1 MNVILSLL
9 AFSSGNS
16 FHGEEKTKQYQRNF
30 NWLKTFY
37 SMIKFTNHLISLV
50 ADIHVLIGIK
60 NFHTTIQIKYQ
71 SVRQLWIVRGSA
83 SSKTILFFNL
93 IMYTFFFS
101 PKVNTT
107 RSFLFARSV
116 LFTFNNGVPILYID
130 LNSCLMFRFCN
141 TFD

>member
-93 IMYTFFFS
+93 IMYTFFFL
-101 PKVNTT
+101 P
-107 RSFLFARSV
+107 R
-116 LFTFNNGVPILYID
+116 
-130 LNSCLMFRFCN
+130 
-141 TFD
+141 